1 MLLVDKSSYIPVEL
15 HQIRRVLPA
24 LYEGLW
30 ACDLGQ
36 PEHQTEGDYIK
47 DTTIAL
53 DSCEVSLWIL
63 YDTIQSS
70 CKVVPATPGSSE
82 ATSLDGLASLAAA
95 NRLIKQIHAALS
107 SLTRRRHPGS
117 SRKPRAHGKENIP
130 QERSA
135 SSQAWKY
142 VCTGT
147 GGQYNTV
154 QEGSGYQ
161 TITNAHKIHDNAKT
175 HVPRMDQL

>member
-1 MLLVDKSSYIPVEL
+1 MLLVDKSPYIPAEL

-36 PEHQTEGDYIK
+36 HEHQTEDDFIR
-47 DTTIAL
+47 DTTTAL

-70 CKVVPATPGSSE
+70 CKDVPATPGSSE
-82 ATSLDGLASLAAA
+82 ATSLDGLASLATA
-95 NRLIKQIHAALS
+95 NRLVKQVHAVLS
-107 SLTRRRHPGS
+107 SLTRRRQSESP
-117 SRKPRAHGKENIP
+117 RKPRAHSKRDVPREM
-130 QERSA
+130 SA

-142 VCTGT
+142 VCTGA

-154 QEGSGYQ
+154 QEGTGYQ
-161 TITNAHKIHDNAKT
+161 TITNTHKICGNAKT
-175 HVPRMDQL
+175 PVPRMDQL